1 MMVPIEKV
9 FLRNQ
14 QLQQNPSHQ
23 RESPF
28 YKKVRDSMKKRGMV
42 NPLLVIEKEECNG
55 QKYMCC
61 IGNNR
66 YLAALELG
74 IKEVSF
80 RKLDRRFFRGD
91 GCDNCRQTG
100 YRGRIGIHELLVM
113 SEGVK
118 NTILES
124 SDSDTIKKQGL
135 KENMITLRRDGVNKI
150 LHGLTTAEEILSITS
165 E

>member
-9 FLRNQ
+9 FLRNKH
-14 QLQQNPSHQ
+14 LRKNPNSQ
-23 RESPF
+23 RDSPF

-42 NPLLVIEKEECNG
+42 NPLVCIETEECEG

-61 IGNNR
+61 MGNNR
-66 YLAALELG
+66 YLAAHELG

-91 GCDNCRQTG
+91 GCNNCRQTG
-100 YRGRIGIHELLVM
+100 YLGRIGVHELLVM

-124 SDSDTIKKQGL
+124 SDSDSIKKQGL
-135 KENMITLRRDGVNKI
+135 KEKMITLRRDGVNKI
-150 LHGLTTAEEILSITS
+150 IHGLTTAEEILSITS